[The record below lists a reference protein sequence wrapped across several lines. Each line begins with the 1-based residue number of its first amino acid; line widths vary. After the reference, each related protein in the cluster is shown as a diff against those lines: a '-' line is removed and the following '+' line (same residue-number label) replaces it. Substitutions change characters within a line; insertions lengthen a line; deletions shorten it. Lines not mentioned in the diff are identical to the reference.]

1 MIEASVRSAL
11 LALLDEIE
19 DLRAH
24 QAMTSAV
31 LSALPDLSTTN
42 LEELKAPMLEKC
54 RIAYSNLRKEIE
66 DL

>member
-1 MIEASVRSAL
+1 MIEAGVRGAL
-11 LALLDEIE
+11 LALLDEIV

-31 LSALPDLSTTN
+31 LSALPDLSTMH
-42 LEELKAPMLEKC
+42 LEDSKAQMLEKC
-54 RIAYSNLRKEIE
+54 QLAYSSLRQEIE